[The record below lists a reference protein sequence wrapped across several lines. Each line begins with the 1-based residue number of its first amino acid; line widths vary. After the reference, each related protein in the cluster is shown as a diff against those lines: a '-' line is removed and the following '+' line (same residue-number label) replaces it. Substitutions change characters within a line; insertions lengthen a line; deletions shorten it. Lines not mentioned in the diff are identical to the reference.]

1 MSNINIQD
9 ISNILTDLDYDVLDE
24 SLIDTPTRHAS
35 YLETFK
41 RKTDKDFT
49 EFCKDNN
56 IKCSAM
62 KSSTMNVIVTLNN
75 ISISSMCQ
83 HHMLPFY
90 GEVSISYTTN
100 GYTLGLSKF
109 KRIIDF
115 CSKELTTQEELT
127 KKIVN
132 KIQLVL
138 PVKRLHIRLDCVHSC
153 MIIRGIKDLN
163 TKTTTEIHIEET
175 ETGILNI

>member
-1 MSNINIQD
+1 MPIIKIQD
-9 ISNILTDLDYDVLDE
+9 IGNILTDLNYDVMDE
-24 SLIDTPTRHAS
+24 SILNTPTRYAS

-41 RKTDKDFT
+41 KKNDSDFT
-49 EFCKDNN
+49 EFCQDNN

-62 KSSTMNVIVTLNN
+62 KSSNMNIIVTLNK

-90 GEVSISYTTN
+90 GEVSISYTTK

-109 KRIIDF
+109 KRLIDF
-115 CSKELTTQEELT
+115 CSNELTTQEELT
-127 KKIVN
+127 KKIAH

-138 PVKRLHIRLDCVHSC
+138 PVKCLHVRLDCVHSC
-153 MIIRGIKDLN
+153 MIVRGIKDLN
-163 TKTTTEIHIEET
+163 TTTTTEIHIEET